1 MTARK
6 NSFSRIR
13 LVYRRSSTLLK
24 CVVLA
29 AIVLATA
36 ALLTLHFSIRQTKAQ
51 TDELRSQAARLE
63 QENRELKE
71 NIAMA
76 GTVQSIKRIATEE
89 LDLVDPE
96 AEFFYPVEQN
106 P

>member
-1 MTARK
+1 MTNRK
-6 NSFSRIR
+6 NPFRRIR

-29 AIVLATA
+29 TIVLATV
-36 ALLTLHFSIRQTKAQ
+36 ALLTIRFSIQQTKQQAEQDRVLAAQ
-51 TDELRSQAARLE
+51 LE
-63 QENRELKE
+63 QENRELTE

-76 GTVQSIKRIATEE
+76 GTVESIKRIATEE

-96 AEFFYPVEQN
+96 AEFFIPVEQN